1 MLSSSHY
8 TEFIAVLTSIMPV
21 FTSLQR
27 TLITWLLL
35 VAGGWAFLLV
45 FEYFHEFI
53 TIFITAGLIAF
64 LLSYPVLYLQK
75 YIPRVS
81 AIFLVYVVAATII
94 AIVGTVVVPLVSQQ
108 GGQLI
113 SSLPDLV
120 KSGSDQL
127 ISLQAWTK
135 NLGLPFSTTNL
146 FSGIGDRLRDQ
157 LKVLTSPQSLEF
169 VLNTF
174 SGFINFILILVIS
187 FYMLLDSDRLWQSLI
202 SFLPLRIRDRFSES
216 LVANLRGFFTGQLIL
231 GLFMAAIL
239 TPVYIVLAVP
249 FAVVLGIFV
258 GLMELL
264 PFIGATIGIATVVLI
279 CAISNFWLAL
289 WVLVISL
296 VVQQIKD
303 NIVAPRILGN
313 LTGLDPVLIFGALLI
328 GAKIAGLLGVL
339 LAIPAS
345 GVIKAIYE
353 TLTGSELELRE
364 PAALPEPELKKSR

>member
-1 MLSSSHY
+1 MQPPFL
-8 TEFIAVLTSIMPV
+8 FIKMPV

-35 VAGGWAFLLV
+35 VAAGWAFLLV
-45 FEYFHEFI
+45 FEYFREFI

-75 YIPRVS
+75 YLPRGS
-81 AIFLVYVVAATII
+81 AILLVYTVAA
-94 AIVGTVVVPLVSQQ
+94 AIVAVIGTVVVPLASQQ
-108 GGQLI
+108 GSQLV

-120 KSGSDQL
+120 KSGSKQL
-127 ISLQAWTK
+127 LLLQTWAK
-135 NLGLPFSTTNL
+135 NLGLPFSTANIL
-146 FSGIGDRLRDQ
+146 NDIGDRLRDQ
-157 LKVLTSPQSLEF
+157 LQILTSPQSLEF
-169 VLNTF
+169 VISTF
-174 SGFINFILILVIS
+174 SGFLNFILILVIS
-187 FYMLLDSDRLWQSLI
+187 FYMLLDGKRLWQSLV

-216 LVANLRGFFTGQLIL
+216 LEANLRGFFTGQLIL
-231 GLFMAAIL
+231 GLFMATIL
-239 TPVYIVLAVP
+239 TPVYIFLAVP
-249 FAVVLGIFV
+249 FAVILGIFV

-279 CAISNFWLAL
+279 CAISNLWLAL
-289 WVLVISL
+289 WVLAISL

-345 GVIKAIYE
+345 GVIKALYE
-353 TLTGSELELRE
+353 TLTGADLEVHE
-364 PAALPEPELKKSR
+364 PAALPEPELKKSW

>member
-1 MLSSSHY
+1 
-8 TEFIAVLTSIMPV
+8 MPV

-45 FEYFHEFI
+45 FEYFREFI

-75 YIPRVS
+75 HLPRTN
-81 AIFLVYVVAATII
+81 AILLVYAVAA
-94 AIVGTVVVPLVSQQ
+94 AIVAVIGTVIVPLASQQ

-113 SSLPDLV
+113 ASLPDLV
-120 KSGSDQL
+120 KSGSHQL
-127 ISLQAWTK
+127 LSLQTWAK
-135 NLGLPFSTTNL
+135 SLGLPFNTANL
-146 FSGIGDRLRDQ
+146 LSDIGDRLRDQ
-157 LKVLTSPQSLEF
+157 LQVLTSPQSLEF
-169 VLNTF
+169 VLSTF

-187 FYMLLDSDRLWQSLI
+187 FYMLLDGERLWQNLI

-216 LVANLRGFFTGQLIL
+216 LEANLRGFFTGQLIL
-231 GLFMAAIL
+231 GLFMASIL
-239 TPVYIVLAVP
+239 TPIYVFLAVP
-249 FAVVLGIFV
+249 FALVLGIFV

-279 CAISNFWLAL
+279 CAISNFWLSL

-303 NIVAPRILGN
+303 NIIAPRILGN

-353 TLTGSELELRE
+353 TLTSSEPELRE
-364 PAALPEPELKKSR
+364 LPAPELKRGR